1 MGFRKMTNNF
11 KIAFKE
17 IIGIEGGYVNN
28 PNDRGGE
35 TKYGIS
41 KRAYPNLDIKNLTLQ
56 NAQDIYY
63 KDYWSAI
70 KLDYVE
76 DLKIALE
83 LFDTAVNMGIRTA
96 SKMFQEA
103 LNLLNR
109 NGSNFSDLTIDG
121 DIGSKTITAYIKVDK
136 AILLKVLNG
145 LQFKRYV
152 EIVEKDSRQEVF
164 FNGWMKR
171 V

>member
-1 MGFRKMTNNF
+1 MTENF
-11 KIAFKE
+11 KKAFKE
-17 IIGIEGGYVNN
+17 IIGIEGGYSNN
-28 PNDRGGE
+28 PDDKGGE

-41 KRAYPNLDIKNLTLQ
+41 KRAYPKLDIKNLTLKD
-56 NAQDIYY
+56 AQDIYY
-63 KDYWSAI
+63 RDYWCI
-70 KLDYVE
+70 NNLDYIE

-83 LFDTAVNMGIRTA
+83 VFDTGVNMGVKTA
-96 SKMFQEA
+96 SKMLQEA

-121 DIGSKTITAYIKVDK
+121 DIGKKTILAYDKVDK

-152 EIVEKDSRQEVF
+152 EIVERDKTQEVF